1 VFQNC
6 NKLGSIAIPDTV
18 TSLGTYAFAG
28 CTELSDIT
36 IGSGLTT
43 IKDNTFAR
51 CPSLVSMVI
60 PDNITS
66 IGYSAFI
73 GTYESGAFTGENLDK
88 IIIGADVMI
97 AGDVF
102 GTTPRN
108 TFEETYAAND
118 KAAGTYIFADG
129 SWSKEGEVSTSEQLG
144 YTFDASSN
152 AITGYTDKELTTHGE
167 DEEELDELDIT
178 FLEDVIKEA
187 IAAKEGIVIS
197 EDGSNVPV
205 GTYWVTQEDMDALN
219 AAIDAAE
226 AAKGTVEIQ
235 QDVAEAAKALE
246 AAVSTFND
254 AKQEAIDDEKELEE
268 TEAPV
273 NEQESDTEND
283 EATTEETVEE
293 VSGEE
298 ITEESAIE
306 TDESQLE
313 GDAEVIEEAGE
324 EEAA

>member
-1 VFQNC
+1 MH
-6 NKLGSIAIPDTV
+6 NKPEGGYDQATLTTYFNEIVETRGLTQKSMNMVLAAKDANSIESLKDLEFV
-18 TSLGTYAFAG
+18 TILLDRFNETLSYTKHSNKPFSEKVAELQPIVDKYNSLDSDQQEAAL
-28 CTELSDIT
+28 TEL
-36 IGSGLTT
+36 
-43 IKDNTFAR
+43 
-51 CPSLVSMVI
+51 
-60 PDNITS
+60 
-66 IGYSAFI
+66 
-73 GTYESGAFTGENLDK
+73 LDK
-88 IIIGADVMI
+88 VVNRSQDTIDEFAAILDAIVAEEEAIEAALEAINEMTGVISGIVDRDI
-97 AGDVF
+97 A
-102 GTTPRN
+102 
-108 TFEETYAAND
+108 A
-118 KAAGTYIFADG
+118 
-129 SWSKEGEVSTSEQLG
+129 L
-144 YTFDASSN
+144 
-152 AITGYTDKELTTHGE
+152 HGE

-268 TEAPV
+268 TESPV

>member
-1 VFQNC
+1 MLIENLENVEYQTIHSGRSINDDILPEL
-6 NKLGSIAIPDTV
+6 NKLVEDFNALTPEQQTTV
-18 TSLGTYAFAG
+18 L
-28 CTELSDIT
+28 
-36 IGSGLTT
+36 
-43 IKDNTFAR
+43 KDMN
-51 CPSLVSMVI
+51 
-60 PDNITS
+60 
-66 IGYSAFI
+66 YSATTSSTATRNALRAAI
-73 GTYESGAFTGENLDK
+73 TQVLADEEAA
-88 IIIGADVMI
+88 IGAALEAINEMTGVISGIVDRDI
-97 AGDVF
+97 A
-102 GTTPRN
+102 
-108 TFEETYAAND
+108 A
-118 KAAGTYIFADG
+118 
-129 SWSKEGEVSTSEQLG
+129 L
-144 YTFDASSN
+144 
-152 AITGYTDKELTTHGE
+152 HGE